1 MLRREKCAGD
11 VDGEDP
17 VPLVKRRGL
26 DRFLDLDTG
35 GVHEDVESA
44 VGVAHLGEAG
54 HDSSLVGDVEGKE
67 GAGGRIATD
76 TAAVAQ
82 ITGIDDGAFG
92 LEAFA
97 DRPSDTAAST
107 GDDGDPIIEH
117 SHRGFLSTVGR

>member
-1 MLRREKCAGD
+1 MIEAWPSLSRRSSNACFDVKNTGD

-17 VPLVKRRGL
+17 VPLVEVVV

-35 GVHEDVESA
+35 SVHEDVESA

-76 TAAVAQ
+76 TAAVARSP
-82 ITGIDDGAFG
+82 A
-92 LEAFA
+92 
-97 DRPSDTAAST
+97 
-107 GDDGDPIIEH
+107 
-117 SHRGFLSTVGR
+117 